1 MRGSGYFVVMF
12 FCFLAF
18 MGSTEGKLQMG
29 FYSRSCPN
37 AEKIVQDN
45 VNSNIH
51 NAPSL
56 AASILR
62 MHFHDCFVRVCV
74 SSLSSYSL
82 AHWHT
87 LPELATKDKKS
98 FDPGTAKLWRSEDE
112 QRGEPDGEDDRGG
125 RFVVGEADGN
135 KGKRNS
141 KGNQMRVAAVGVTAL
156 TMRGTG
162 EGNVRQKRE
171 VCCGQG

>member
-1 MRGSGYFVVMF
+1 MNN
-12 FCFLAF
+12 C
-18 MGSTEGKLQMG
+18 Q
-29 FYSRSCPN
+29 SCP
-37 AEKIVQDN
+37 
-45 VNSNIH
+45 H
-51 NAPSL
+51 
-56 AASILR
+56 R
-62 MHFHDCFVRVCV
+62 R
-74 SSLSSYSL
+74 SSYSL